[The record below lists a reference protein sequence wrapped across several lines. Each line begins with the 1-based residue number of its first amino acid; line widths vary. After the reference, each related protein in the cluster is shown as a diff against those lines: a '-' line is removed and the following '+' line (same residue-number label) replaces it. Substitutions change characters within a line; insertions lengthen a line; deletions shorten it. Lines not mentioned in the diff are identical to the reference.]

1 MKAWVFALF
10 VLTGCASSSSN
21 DQIIRT
27 FDLGTNAPKS
37 SLPALRSVSVRAPMP
52 YDGVDM
58 LYRLSWKDGAEIAP
72 YGQSRWAAP
81 PAELLRRQL
90 LRALPA
96 SGAAPCALDVE
107 LQDFS
112 QVFASKEASE
122 AHLELR
128 ALLVAGNT
136 RVASRS
142 FAVSEPNA
150 GAGASTGAAAFSR
163 ASERAVSDLAG
174 WISSQPACKS

>member
-1 MKAWVFALF
+1 
-10 VLTGCASSSSN
+10 
-21 DQIIRT
+21 
-27 FDLGTNAPKS
+27 
-37 SLPALRSVSVRAPMP
+37 MP

-58 LYRLSWKDGAEIAP
+58 YYRLAWKDGAEIAP

-81 PAELLRRQL
+81 PAELFRRQL

-96 SGAAPCALDVE
+96 SGAAPCALEVE

-122 AHLELR
+122 ARLELR
-128 ALLVAGNT
+128 ASIVAGNS

-142 FAVSEPNA
+142 VNISEGNA
-150 GAGASTGAAAFSR
+150 GGGAATGAAAFSR
-163 ASERAVSDLAG
+163 AAERAVGELAR
-174 WISSQPACKS
+174 WISGQSACR